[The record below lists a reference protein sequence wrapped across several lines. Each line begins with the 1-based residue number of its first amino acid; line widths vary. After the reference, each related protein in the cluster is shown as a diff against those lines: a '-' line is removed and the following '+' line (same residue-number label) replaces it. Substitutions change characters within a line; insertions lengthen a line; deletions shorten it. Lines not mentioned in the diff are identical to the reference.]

1 MVGVLKSILQIF
13 FGMFAFDQLAVN
25 LKTVTGIVL
34 SLFAGTMFSYLEYTR
49 KKMKST
55 ASMID
60 TTSDQQKHRPRNVLV
75 DEHTVLPNLEKFVNL
90 SLILAVVQLLFMLT
104 APCF

>member
-1 MVGVLKSILQIF
+1 
-13 FGMFAFDQLAVN
+13 MFAFDQLAVN